1 MGKVTKPVVGRSD
14 TRKRQTFTRSQIEN
28 YLITYQ
34 EFSGTR
40 QEFCEIHNLS
50 VHTLANWQRD
60 TKKSFESSFIEI
72 EVPIEQAL
80 NPIINF
86 GEFSLS
92 NFGSIPQ
99 AKLTQILQSFVEVH
113 RVSTS
118 TN

>member
-1 MGKVTKPVVGRSD
+1 MK
-14 TRKRQTFTRSQIEN
+14 RKRRTFTRSQIEN
-28 YLITYQ
+28 YVIAYQ

-60 TKKSFESSFIEI
+60 SKKSFDSSFIEI
-72 EVPIEQAL
+72 EVPIEQVL

-92 NFGSIPQ
+92 NFDTIPQ
-99 AKLTQILQSFVEVH
+99 TQLTQILQSFVEAY
-113 RVSTS
+113 RVSPS